1 MPRPVRHIIAL
12 REFTSFKEGEPP
24 PLKAMKEGSD
34 EIKEYWPFFIY
45 ESVDLG
51 NNCYVLL
58 AANANIV
65 EDEEGKKNN
74 SYKSETVIY
83 NGSESYCLRVPE
95 NIVFE
100 YDDCEERF
108 VFAQVLY
115 FSPKESIERKMVI
128 LHQATTEDEFATATE
143 VLRYLI
149 YKKNGK
155 ENKYV
160 RVL

>member
-12 REFTSFKEGEPP
+12 REFTSFKEEELP
-24 PLKAMKEGSD
+24 PLQAMKEGSD
-34 EIKEYWPFFIY
+34 EIKEYRPFFIY
-45 ESVDLG
+45 QSVELG
-51 NNCYVLL
+51 NNYYVLL

-65 EDEEGKKNN
+65 EDEGEKG
-74 SYKSETVIY
+74 SYKSESVIY
-83 NGSESYCLRVPE
+83 NGSESCCLRVPE
-95 NIVFE
+95 NIVFD
-100 YDDCEERF
+100 DDCEEKF
-108 VFAQVLY
+108 VFARVLY
-115 FSPKESIERKMVI
+115 FSPKEFKERKMVI
-128 LHQATTEDEFATATE
+128 LHQITTEDEFATATE

>member
-12 REFTSFKEGEPP
+12 REFTSFKEEELP
-24 PLKAMKEGSD
+24 PLQAMEEGSD
-34 EIKEYWPFFIY
+34 EIKEYRPFFIY
-45 ESVDLG
+45 KSLDLG
-51 NNCYVLL
+51 NNYYVLL

-65 EDEEGKKNN
+65 EDEGAKGN
-74 SYKSETVIY
+74 SYKSESVIY
-83 NGSESYCLRVPE
+83 NGRESYCLRVPE
-95 NIVFE
+95 NIVFD
-100 YDDCEERF
+100 YDNCNEKF
-108 VFAQVLY
+108 VCGRVLY
-115 FSPKESIERKMVI
+115 FSPEELKERRMVI
-128 LHQATTEDEFATATE
+128 FHQATTEDEFATATE